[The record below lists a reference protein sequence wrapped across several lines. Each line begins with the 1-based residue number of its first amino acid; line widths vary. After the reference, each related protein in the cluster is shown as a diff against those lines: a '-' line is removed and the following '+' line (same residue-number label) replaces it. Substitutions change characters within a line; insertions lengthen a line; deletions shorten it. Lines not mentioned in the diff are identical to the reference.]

1 MNGSVQAKM
10 RGQVKKWEE
19 TGSACE
25 AATSSI
31 RLKGAI
37 CWDEHQVE
45 IKLEK

>member
-1 MNGSVQAKM
+1 MNRSVQAKM
-10 RGQVKKWEE
+10 RGQVEKWEKI
-19 TGSACE
+19 GSACE

-31 RLKGAI
+31 WLKDAI